1 MEYSLKCLRCG
12 KEYSS
17 AYSSQVCECGG
28 LLEVVYKSNPARQ
41 LRRHRSFWDYEPL
54 LPKSSYSR
62 YVLGSTRLVRSHE
75 SESLFLK
82 LEIDNP
88 TRSFKDRGSVVEIAK
103 AFEYGYD
110 EIVCASTGN
119 MAYSVSY
126 YAKIADIRARI
137 FISSNA
143 NADKLRD
150 IRSTGDAKITQVN
163 GDFNMAQ
170 RFAEKYAKENGAF
183 LAGDYCYRKEGQRT
197 MAYEIMEQMPDVTHI
212 IVPVGNATLISGILK
227 ALDEMKGANI
237 IKRYPKVVAV
247 QAEEC
252 MPFVKAFKSAK
263 GIKYEKPR
271 TKADAIAVGMPTFG
285 AQAIS
290 ALKRIGGT
298 ALTVSDKD
306 MLREQKKFYDEYGLI
321 AELAGVA
328 SVAAFRKL
336 DIKEDDK
343 VVAIVSGGN
352 V

>member
-1 MEYSLKCLRCG
+1 MNYTLKCLKCG
-12 KEYSS
+12 REYSS
-17 AYSSQVCECGG
+17 TYPSQVCECGG
-28 LLEVVYKSNPARQ
+28 LLEVVYEDNPAKH
-41 LRRHRSFWDYEPL
+41 LKRHRSFWDYEPL

-126 YAKIADIRARI
+126 YAKIAGIRARI
-137 FISSNA
+137 FISNNA

-150 IRSTGDAKITQVN
+150 IRSTGDAKITQVK
-163 GDFNMAQ
+163 GDFNMALKV
-170 RFAEKYAKENGAF
+170 AEKYAKENGAF

-197 MAYEIMEQMPDVTHI
+197 VAYEIMEQLPEATHI
-212 IVPVGNATLISGILK
+212 IVPVGNATLISGMLK
-227 ALDEMKGANI
+227 ALKEMKSAGI

-247 QAEEC
+247 QSEEC
-252 MPFVKAFKSAK
+252 KPFASAFKS
-263 GIKYEKPR
+263 GRGLKYERPM

-285 AQAIS
+285 PQAMA
-290 ALKRIGGT
+290 ALKEIGGE
-298 ALTVSDKD
+298 AVTVSDKD
-306 MLREQKKFYDEYGLI
+306 MLREQKKFYEEYGLI

-336 DIKEDDK
+336 DIEEGAKA
-343 VVAIVSGGN
+343 VAIVSGGN